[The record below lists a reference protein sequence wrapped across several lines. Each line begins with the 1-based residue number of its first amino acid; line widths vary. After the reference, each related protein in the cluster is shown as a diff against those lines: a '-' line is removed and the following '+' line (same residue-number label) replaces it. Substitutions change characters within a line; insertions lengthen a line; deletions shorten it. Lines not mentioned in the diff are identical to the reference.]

1 MLRTCEVHT
10 RTNQMFRLEDMKNS
24 FQTKL
29 SEMQSSYSVEST
41 QRISV
46 TSSQKLGE

>member
-1 MLRTCEVHT
+1 M
-10 RTNQMFRLEDMKNS
+10 EDMKNA
-24 FQTKL
+24 FRTKL
-29 SEMQSSYSVEST
+29 SQMQSSYSVEST